1 MGMIKTMVTNIDHG
15 AWKARFD
22 AASAQIQERAR
33 GVWLALERDP
43 ARLRRLQNAL
53 IMLLVLWSLSSVA
66 QLVWVPF
73 RAGAIETAPALA
85 LNPPTSTAQG
95 ETAIIDTSS
104 VLGANLFGSAP
115 DGAVD
120 AFDAIANTDDRDG
133 IERNANET
141 RLALT
146 LTGIAASNDDGR
158 GSAVIKSGAIEQ
170 VFSVGDALPA
180 SGRVVLAKV
189 MPQQVV
195 IDNNGTYELIK
206 LYDGPGIA
214 VPARPVTRPASGS
227 PASTA
232 ASMPGPETSRASAN
246 ERSALAGQYRRQLYD
261 NPESLASVVSVSPVR
276 EEDRI
281 VGYRIAPGADR
292 AAFDAFGLQR
302 GDIVTAVNGLALS
315 DASNTVKLYQL
326 MKDATDAT
334 FDIERD
340 GGTVTVSVD
349 LASP

>member
-1 MGMIKTMVTNIDHG
+1 MTKTMVTSIDYG

-22 AASAQIQERAR
+22 EASAQIQDRAR
-33 GVWLALERDP
+33 GVWLGLERDP

-53 IMLLVLWSLSSVA
+53 IVLLVLWSLSSVA

-85 LNPPTSTAQG
+85 LNPPTSIAQG
-95 ETAIIDTSS
+95 ETEIIDTSS
-104 VLGANLFGSAP
+104 VLGSNLFGSAP
-115 DGAVD
+115 DGAID
-120 AFDAIANTDDRDG
+120 AFDSAANTDDRDG

-146 LTGIAASNDDGR
+146 LTGIAASSDDGR
-158 GSAVIKSGAIEQ
+158 GSAVIQSGATEQ
-170 VFSVGDALPA
+170 VFSVGDTLPA

-195 IDNNGTYELIK
+195 IDNNGTYELIS

-214 VPARPVTRPASGS
+214 VPTRPVTRPASAS

-232 ASMPGPETSRASAN
+232 VSMPVPETSRASAN
-246 ERSALAGQYRRQLYD
+246 ERSALAGRYRQQLYD

-276 EEDRI
+276 EDDRI

-315 DASNTVKLYQL
+315 DASNTVKLYQM

>member
-1 MGMIKTMVTNIDHG
+1 MNSIDYG

-22 AASAQIQERAR
+22 QASDQIQARTR
-33 GVWLALERDP
+33 GVWQGLERDP
-43 ARLRRLQNAL
+43 ARLRRMQNGV
-53 IMLLVLWSLSSVA
+53 IVLLVLWSLASVA

-85 LNPPTSTAQG
+85 LNPPTSITQG
-95 ETAIIDTSS
+95 ETAVIDTSS
-104 VLGANLFGSAP
+104 LLGANLFGSAP
-115 DGAVD
+115 DGTVD
-120 AFDAIANTDDRDG
+120 AFDPVANTDDRDG

-146 LTGIAASNDDGR
+146 LTGIAASTDDGR
-158 GSAVIKSGAIEQ
+158 GSAVIKSGASEQ

-180 SGRVVLAKV
+180 SGQVVLAKV

-214 VPARPVTRPASGS
+214 VPTRPVTRPASAS

-232 ASMPGPETSRASAN
+232 ASVSGPEAIKASAG
-246 ERSALAGQYRRQLYD
+246 ERSALAGQYRRKLYD
-261 NPESLASVVSVSPVR
+261 NPESLAEVVSVSPVR
-276 EEDRI
+276 EDNRV

-340 GGTVTVSVD
+340 GGTVTVSVE

>member
-1 MGMIKTMVTNIDHG
+1 MVKTMVTNIDHA

-43 ARLRRLQNAL
+43 VRLRRLQNVL
-53 IMLLVLWSLSSVA
+53 IVLLVLWSLSSVA

-85 LNPPTSTAQG
+85 LNPPTSAAQG

-214 VPARPVTRPASGS
+214 VPARPVTRPASDS
-227 PASTA
+227 S
-232 ASMPGPETSRASAN
+232 ASMPGPETSRASVN

-276 EEDRI
+276 QEDRI

>member
-1 MGMIKTMVTNIDHG
+1 MVKTMVTNIDHG
-15 AWKARFD
+15 AWKARFE

-43 ARLRRLQNAL
+43 VRLRRLQNML
-53 IMLLVLWSLSSVA
+53 IVLLVLWSLSSVA

-214 VPARPVTRPASGS
+214 VPARPVTRPASDS
-227 PASTA
+227 S
-232 ASMPGPETSRASAN
+232 ASMPGPETSRASVN

>member
-1 MGMIKTMVTNIDHG
+1 MVTNIDHG

-53 IMLLVLWSLSSVA
+53 IVLLVLWSLSSVA

-85 LNPPTSTAQG
+85 LNPPTSTAQS
-95 ETAIIDTSS
+95 ETEIIDTSS

-146 LTGIAASNDDGR
+146 LTGIAASTDDGR
-158 GSAVIKSGAIEQ
+158 GSAVIQSGATEQ

-214 VPARPVTRPASGS
+214 VPTRPVTRPASAS

-232 ASMPGPETSRASAN
+232 VSMPEASRASAN
-246 ERSALAGQYRRQLYD
+246 ERSALAGQYRQQLYD

>member
-1 MGMIKTMVTNIDHG
+1 MIKTMVTNIDHG

-33 GVWLALERDP
+33 GVWLGLERDP

-53 IMLLVLWSLSSVA
+53 IVLLVLWSLSSVA

-158 GSAVIKSGAIEQ
+158 GSAVIQSGATEQ

-214 VPARPVTRPASGS
+214 VPARPVTRPASAS

-232 ASMPGPETSRASAN
+232 ASCLGLRRAGRAPTSAARSQGSIAN
-246 ERSALAGQYRRQLYD
+246 SSMTTPNPSPAWCLCRRCEKKIVLWVIALLPALIGLPSMRLD
-261 NPESLASVVSVSPVR
+261 CSVA
-276 EEDRI
+276 I
-281 VGYRIAPGADR
+281 
-292 AAFDAFGLQR
+292 L
-302 GDIVTAVNGLALS
+302 
-315 DASNTVKLYQL
+315 
-326 MKDATDAT
+326 
-334 FDIERD
+334 
-340 GGTVTVSVD
+340 
-349 LASP
+349 

>member
-1 MGMIKTMVTNIDHG
+1 MTKTMVTNIDYG
-15 AWKARFD
+15 VWKARFD
-22 AASAQIQERAR
+22 AASVQIQERAS
-33 GVWLALERDP
+33 GVWLGFERDP

-53 IMLLVLWSLSSVA
+53 IVLLVLWSLSSVA

-85 LNPPTSTAQG
+85 LNPPTSTAQS
-95 ETAIIDTSS
+95 ETEIIDTSS

-146 LTGIAASNDDGR
+146 LTGIAASTDDGR
-158 GSAVIKSGAIEQ
+158 GSAVIQSGATEQ

-214 VPARPVTRPASGS
+214 VPTRPVTRPASAS

-232 ASMPGPETSRASAN
+232 VSMPEASRASAN
-246 ERSALAGQYRRQLYD
+246 QRSALAGQYRQQLYD

>member
-1 MGMIKTMVTNIDHG
+1 MTKTMVTNIDYG

-22 AASAQIQERAR
+22 AASVQIQERASS
-33 GVWLALERDP
+33 VWLGFERDP

-53 IMLLVLWSLSSVA
+53 IVLLVLWSLSSVA

-146 LTGIAASNDDGR
+146 LTGIAASTDDGR
-158 GSAVIKSGAIEQ
+158 GSAVIQSGATEQ

-214 VPARPVTRPASGS
+214 VPTRPVTRPASAS

-232 ASMPGPETSRASAN
+232 VSMPEASRASAN
-246 ERSALAGQYRRQLYD
+246 ERSALAGQYRQQLYD

-349 LASP
+349 LARP